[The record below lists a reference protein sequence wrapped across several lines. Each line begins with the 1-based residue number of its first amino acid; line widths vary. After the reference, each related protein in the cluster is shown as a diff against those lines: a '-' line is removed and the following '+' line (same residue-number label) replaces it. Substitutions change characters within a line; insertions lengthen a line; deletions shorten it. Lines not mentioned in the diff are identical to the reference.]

1 MTSLVFRTVLII
13 LTVWIIWQLLTIFRV
28 KNRKGTSGKRSESG
42 KNMVKDPVCGM
53 YMDPRLAVR
62 HETKTGVFYFCSE
75 ECKKSFL
82 QVQSGEK
89 SGAPSSKE

>member
-1 MTSLVFRTVLII
+1 MTSLVFRLVLII
-13 LTVWIIWQLLTIFRV
+13 LAVWILWQLLTIFRV
-28 KNRKGTSGKRSESG
+28 KNGKGNSGKKSEPG

-53 YMDPRLAVR
+53 YMDPRLALK
-62 HETKTGVFYFCSE
+62 HETKTGIFYFCSE

-82 QVQSGEK
+82 QVHSGEK